1 MLQQRTDGPASSI
14 SIFLLVY
21 LEFLKLEG
29 GREKK
34 RGLGGGVGGAVRL
47 GRRVEGGFSDL

>member
-1 MLQQRTDGPASSI
+1 MLQQRADGPASSI

-29 GREKK
+29 RKREEKGK
-34 RGLGGGVGGAVRL
+34 GGGGGVRV
-47 GRRVEGGFSDL
+47 GRRVKGGFSDL

>member
-34 RGLGGGVGGAVRL
+34 RGFWGGGAAVRL

>member
-34 RGLGGGVGGAVRL
+34 RGLGGGGGVRL